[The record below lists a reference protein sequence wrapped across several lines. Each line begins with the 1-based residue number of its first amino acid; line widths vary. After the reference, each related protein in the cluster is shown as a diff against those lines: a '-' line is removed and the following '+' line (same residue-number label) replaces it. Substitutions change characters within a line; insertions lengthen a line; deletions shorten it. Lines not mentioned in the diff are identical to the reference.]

1 MNSALKIGALL
12 LCLTFLWGCAA
23 APEHTTAPTTAP
35 IPAPDFRQLYDT
47 AAEQRKSRSAY
58 RAEFTIE
65 KTCTVGSAVLSEQTT
80 LEYAVSGAGTA
91 EAVYYIRQQ
100 TVQGSRNLQLSRIFQ
115 GGKVHILTPNGA
127 FSGEMEEAVF
137 AAAMY
142 PAVLL
147 ESSHYGLI
155 TGEAEG
161 DGWKLTFSRP
171 VAAEAWLDAR
181 QPPVFA
187 EGEAWLDGKG
197 ALQQL
202 SYRVEYDEGDTRIAL
217 HITAKLAP
225 ADAIKLPDIPET
237 SVSLTDPEAVVYLLR
252 SAGCISGTSAL
263 RSQLT
268 EAVDSR
274 ALSLK
279 RSQKTE
285 CAFLQLGD
293 ALQAQLDFVVTL
305 TPDRGS
311 PTVNTRQER
320 YENGRFM
327 RSLNGGAPVEDIRYT
342 PQEVRQYCES
352 SVLGGLV
359 PPACLADARI
369 VREGGE
375 ITLYLTGT
383 QAYALQLAAGI
394 ETQLGVALGSL
405 ASEFLPGQVTGT
417 LVLNEATGLPRELT
431 ISFSCD
437 HVIGGVS
444 YPLTYSLE
452 QTLQWTAEG

>member
-1 MNSALKIGALL
+1 MNSALKIGVALL
-12 LCLTFLWGCAA
+12 CVAVSFGCAA
-23 APEHTTAPTTAP
+23 APEQTTAPTTTSA
-35 IPAPDFRQLYDT
+35 PAPDFRQLYD
-47 AAEQRKSRSAY
+47 AAAARLKSSSAY
-58 RAEFTIE
+58 RVEFTVE
-65 KTCTVGSAVLSEQTT
+65 KTCTGGGADVSEQTA

-115 GGKVHILTPNGA
+115 GGKVHLLTQNGA
-127 FSGEMEEAVF
+127 FSGQTEEAAF
-137 AAAMY
+137 TAAMY

-155 TGEAEG
+155 TGEPEG

-187 EGEAWLDGKG
+187 AGAAWLNGEG

-225 ADAIKLPDIPET
+225 AGWIALPDIPET
-237 SVSLTDPEAVVYLLR
+237 SVFLTDPEAVVYLLR

-268 EAVDSR
+268 ETVDSR

-279 RSQKTE
+279 RSQKTD
-285 CAFLQLGD
+285 CTFIQSGD
-293 ALQAQLDFVVTL
+293 ALQAQLDYAVTL
-305 TPDRGS
+305 TPDRGAS
-311 PTVNTRQER
+311 TVNTRQER

-327 RSLNGGAPVEDIRYT
+327 RSINGGEPLEDIRYT

-352 SVLGGLV
+352 SVLGGLF
-359 PPACLADARI
+359 PPVCLADARI

-375 ITLYLTGT
+375 ITLHLTGT
-383 QAYALQLAAGI
+383 QDYALQMAAGI
-394 ETQLGVALGSL
+394 ESQLGVDLGSL
-405 ASEFLPGQVTGT
+405 ASEILPGQVTGT
-417 LVLNEATGLPRELT
+417 LVLNEATGLPREMT

-444 YPLTYSLE
+444 YPLTYTLE